1 MARTVVTSTK
11 HLEELA
17 PTPAKLS
24 KLTGYDT
31 LDPDETRAYIAEVLR
46 VYSKQNKPYKI
57 RSRRNPIS
65 DFKTTWK
72 IKHDG
77 KHIGDINLETHKPH
91 GVGFGYGIS
100 KGIIKHEQR
109 RWYTAHVKMVAHHVK
124 ARIDVYFKVG
134 VWWDIRGIPSSIQA
148 RKKWYV
154 VYQEVKSLRQDRRT
168 KAYRLGTVERDD
180 VRFEITLEETLD
192 HLQYAEADDFFTADV
207 PVYRRSTIKKIIVAG
222 DAGNLDHMKSY

>member
-1 MARTVVTSTK
+1 MARTVVTGAK

-17 PTPAKLS
+17 PTPAKLG
-24 KLTGYDT
+24 KLRGYDT

-46 VYSKQNKPYKI
+46 IYSKQNKPYKI

-124 ARIDVYFKVG
+124 ARIDLYFKVG
-134 VWWDIRGIPSSIQA
+134 VWWDIRGIPSN
-148 RKKWYV
+148 RKKREEWLRVYKLITKQEQDYV
-154 VYQEVKSLRQDRRT
+154 KDFSYGDADSPAVLDRDMLERLKAEGVTYGIRT
-168 KAYRLGTVERDD
+168 LQKIRRAGHRGY
-180 VRFEITLEETLD
+180 LD
-192 HLQYAEADDFFTADV
+192 HLEN
-207 PVYRRSTIKKIIVAG
+207 P
-222 DAGNLDHMKSY
+222 

>member
-124 ARIDVYFKVG
+124 ARIDLYFKVG
-134 VWWDIRGIPSSIQA
+134 VWWDIRGIPSN
-148 RKKWYV
+148 RKKREEWLRVYKLITKQEQDYV
-154 VYQEVKSLRQDRRT
+154 KDFSYGDADSPAVLDRDMLERLKAEGVTYGIRT
-168 KAYRLGTVERDD
+168 LQKIRGAGNRGY
-180 VRFEITLEETLD
+180 LD
-192 HLQYAEADDFFTADV
+192 HLEN
-207 PVYRRSTIKKIIVAG
+207 P
-222 DAGNLDHMKSY
+222 

>member
-17 PTPAKLS
+17 PTPAKLG
-24 KLTGYDT
+24 KLRGYDT

-124 ARIDVYFKVG
+124 ARIDLYFKVG
-134 VWWDIRGIPSSIQA
+134 VWWDIRGIPSN
-148 RKKWYV
+148 RKKREEWLRVYKLITKQEQDYV
-154 VYQEVKSLRQDRRT
+154 KDFSYGDADSPAVLDRDMLERLKAEGVTYGIRT
-168 KAYRLGTVERDD
+168 LQKIRSAGNRGY
-180 VRFEITLEETLD
+180 LD
-192 HLQYAEADDFFTADV
+192 HLEN
-207 PVYRRSTIKKIIVAG
+207 P
-222 DAGNLDHMKSY
+222 

>member
-1 MARTVVTSTK
+1 MAETVVTSNA

-134 VWWDIRGIPSSIQA
+134 VWWDIRGIPSN
-148 RKKWYV
+148 RKKREEWLRVYKLITKQEQDYV
-154 VYQEVKSLRQDRRT
+154 KDFSYGDADSPAVLDRDMLERLKAEGVTYGIRT
-168 KAYRLGTVERDD
+168 LQKIRSAGNRGY
-180 VRFEITLEETLD
+180 LD
-192 HLQYAEADDFFTADV
+192 HLEN
-207 PVYRRSTIKKIIVAG
+207 P
-222 DAGNLDHMKSY
+222 

>member
-1 MARTVVTSTK
+1 MAETVVTGAK

-100 KGIIKHEQR
+100 KASTK
-109 RWYTAHVKMVAHHVK
+109 HHVAIQHQNAPSISK
-124 ARIDVYFKVG
+124 GCHSSHIAAQANIPNATAR
-134 VWWDIRGIPSSIQA
+134 
-148 RKKWYV
+148 
-154 VYQEVKSLRQDRRT
+154 RR
-168 KAYRLGTVERDD
+168 
-180 VRFEITLEETLD
+180 
-192 HLQYAEADDFFTADV
+192 
-207 PVYRRSTIKKIIVAG
+207 
-222 DAGNLDHMKSY
+222 

>member
-1 MARTVVTSTK
+1 MAKTVLISNM

-100 KGIIKHEQR
+100 KAIIKHET
-109 RWYTAHVKMVAHHVK
+109 YASAAIGYGSH
-124 ARIDVYFKVG
+124 
-134 VWWDIRGIPSSIQA
+134 PSPN
-148 RKKWYV
+148 
-154 VYQEVKSLRQDRRT
+154 
-168 KAYRLGTVERDD
+168 
-180 VRFEITLEETLD
+180 
-192 HLQYAEADDFFTADV
+192 H
-207 PVYRRSTIKKIIVAG
+207 
-222 DAGNLDHMKSY
+222 

>member
-1 MARTVVTSTK
+1 MAETVVTSTK

-124 ARIDVYFKVG
+124 ARIDLYFKVG
-134 VWWDIRGIPSSIQA
+134 VWWDIRGIPSN
-148 RKKWYV
+148 RKKREEWLRVYKLITKQEQDYV
-154 VYQEVKSLRQDRRT
+154 KDFSYGDADSPAVLDRDMLERLKAEGVTYGIRT
-168 KAYRLGTVERDD
+168 LQKIRGAGNRGY
-180 VRFEITLEETLD
+180 LD
-192 HLQYAEADDFFTADV
+192 HLEN
-207 PVYRRSTIKKIIVAG
+207 P
-222 DAGNLDHMKSY
+222 